1 MSGWAP
7 PDPADPHRTWIY
19 TPHSALDN
27 GLHGLMLVLHGC
39 SQTNDELKQFGNLE
53 KSAEANGLVLA
64 VPYVGM
70 RNFGA
75 FCWDYDGAADRSRNV
90 RDLIALT
97 RNLESRGPLRIDAS
111 QVYVVGLSSGAAPAL
126 SLLLA
131 CQAPDLFAGIGAVAG
146 PSVGSNQWSAF
157 AHATQI
163 PSTNVDDAV
172 RACRSLAGDKAGFF
186 ATQVANIAY
195 GDMDENGP
203 NAKFEHSGETDH
215 PGQYSV
221 VSIQWSLDN
230 VRVLREIYGTGDLGP
245 QVPVQDGKGIE
256 RIAEALGAA
265 RVSLLVVHDVGHAWP
280 AGTGQP
286 NRVQAGG
293 LWIAQQGLDY
303 PAYVTRWFIDN
314 NRRSNRR
321 AK

>member
-1 MSGWAP
+1 MCDWAP

-19 TPHSALDN
+19 TPGRTLDN
-27 GLHGLMLVLHGC
+27 GRHGLMLVLHGC

-64 VPYVGM
+64 VPYVGR

-75 FCWDYDGAADRSRNV
+75 FCWDYDGAEDRSRNV

-97 RNLESRGPLRIDAS
+97 RELEARDRLSIDAS
-111 QVYVVGLSSGAAPAL
+111 QVYVVGLSSGAAL
-126 SLLLA
+126 SLLLG

-157 AHATQI
+157 AHAVQI
-163 PSTNVDDAV
+163 PSTNVSDAV
-172 RACRSLAGDKAGFF
+172 HACRSLAGDKAGFF

-203 NAKFEHSGETDH
+203 NAKFEHTNDADH
-215 PGQYSV
+215 PGQYRV
-221 VSIQWSLDN
+221 VSIKWSLDN
-230 VRVLREIYGTGDLGP
+230 VQVLREIYRTGDLGP

-280 AGTGQP
+280 AGSGQP
-286 NRVQAGG
+286 NRVTAGG

-303 PAYVTRWFIDN
+303 PAYVTRWLVDN
-314 NRRSNRR
+314 NRRSNRH
-321 AK
+321 AQ

>member
-1 MSGWAP
+1 MSDWLP
-7 PDPADPHRTWIY
+7 PDPADRHRTWIY
-19 TPHSALDN
+19 MPAGALDN
-27 GLHGLMLVLHGC
+27 GRHGLMLVLHGC
-39 SQTNDELKQFGNLE
+39 AQTNDELKQFGNLE

-97 RNLESRGPLRIDAS
+97 KDLESRRRLGIDAS
-111 QVYVVGLSSGAAPAL
+111 QVYVVGLSSGAAL
-126 SLLLA
+126 SLLLG

-157 AHATQI
+157 ADAAQI
-163 PSTNVDDAV
+163 PSTNVSDAA
-172 RACRSLAGDKAGFF
+172 RACRSLAGGKAGFF

-203 NAKFEHSGETDH
+203 NAKFEHINDADH
-215 PGQYSV
+215 PGQYRV

-230 VRVLREIYGTGDLGP
+230 VRVLQEIYGTGDLGP
-245 QVPVQDGKGIE
+245 QVPVQDDKGIE
-256 RIAEALGAA
+256 RSATALGVA

-286 NRVQAGG
+286 NRVAAGG

-303 PAYVTRWFIDN
+303 PAYVTRWLVDN
-314 NRRSNRR
+314 NRRAHRR